1 MVKKM
6 ITTKYSAGL
15 MSESFWFVEFKEYL
29 KLIESNEPA
38 ESIRNKIV
46 ADNLFGAPNEYRAER
61 IYGYIKRRAET
72 MNERELQLFFNS
84 DLSTQKIM
92 NFICI
97 LRNSRIFF
105 EFVNEVY
112 REKILL
118 GADTLERSDIN
129 IFFKD
134 KDLQREEVAEWKE
147 ATKKRL
153 CGAFFT
159 LMTEANLLA
168 LRDRKRI
175 ITTPI
180 IDTELERLLES
191 SGETDIIKALTGA
204 Y

>member
-1 MVKKM
+1 M
-6 ITTKYSAGL
+6 ITEVYSAGL
-15 MSESFWFVEFKEYL
+15 ISESFWFVEFKEYL
-29 KLIESNEPA
+29 KLIKSNEKA
-38 ESIRNKIV
+38 ENIRNKIV

-72 MNERELQLFFNS
+72 MSGGELQLFFSS

-97 LRNSRIFF
+97 LRNSRILF

-112 REKILL
+112 YEKIVL
-118 GADTLERSDIN
+118 GAEYLERSDVN
-129 IFFKD
+129 IFFKN
-134 KDLQREEVAEWKE
+134 KDLQSEEVAGWKE
-147 ATKKRL
+147 ATKKRM
-153 CGAFFT
+153 CSAFFT

-175 ITTPI
+175 ITPPI
-180 IDTELERLLES
+180 IDTELEQLLEL